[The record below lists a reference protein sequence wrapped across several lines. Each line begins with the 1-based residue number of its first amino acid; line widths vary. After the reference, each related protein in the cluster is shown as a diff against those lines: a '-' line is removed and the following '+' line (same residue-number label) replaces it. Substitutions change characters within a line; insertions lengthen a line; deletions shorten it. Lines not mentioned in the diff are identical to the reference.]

1 MTELTVTAD
10 DFAQALRS
18 AGVGQVFLPGEP
30 GYDAARTPWNLAVEQ
45 LPAAVVVPTTATE
58 VANAVRVSAAA
69 GLRVVA
75 QSTGQG
81 AGPLAGRTQGTVL
94 LRLSDFTG
102 VSVDAEHGIVRVL
115 GATLW
120 QDVVDAAA
128 AHGLAVLHGSSPDV
142 AAAGCLLAGGLSW
155 YARRHGLACNHLVAA
170 EVVLADGSI
179 VRTDADHHPDL
190 FWAIRG
196 GGGSFGVVVALE
208 LKALPMSDVFAG
220 MMLWDGSR
228 AVEVT
233 QAWAEWTHGLPE
245 EVTTALRLLSFPPLP
260 DLPDF
265 LRGRRVVVID
275 GAVLTDDQQASAL
288 LAPLRALAPE
298 LDTFARVPLPALT
311 AMHMDPQ
318 TPVPGVSD
326 HTLLDDFDRTTA
338 LALVAAAGPESGTT
352 LLSAEI
358 RHLGG
363 ALGRPAAG
371 GGALRGLPGCAPSV
385 SSTTPP
391 GCSWPATRC
400 SPCLGEVRR
409 IGVTDG
415 VTPLDR
421 VCPKE
426 SVALAGRSGSG
437 KTTLLNIV
445 GAWLLGPGRP
455 LRTRAGRF
463 R

>member
-75 QSTGQG
+75 QSTGHG

-142 AAAGCLLAGGLSW
+142 AAAGYLLGGGLSW

-220 MMLWDGSR
+220 MMLWDGAR
-228 AVEVT
+228 AVEIT

-371 GGALRGLPGCAPSV
+371 GGALRGLPGAYSGFFVAMAVTPELAALGRADGAKAVAALSPWSNRRRFANFAEEAVDV
-385 SSTTPP
+385 SSIYEPD
-391 GCSWPATRC
+391 
-400 SPCLGEVRR
+400 V
-409 IGVTDG
+409 
-415 VTPLDR
+415 
-421 VCPKE
+421 
-426 SVALAGRSGSG
+426 LAR
-437 KTTLLNIV
+437 
-445 GAWLLGPGRP
+445 
-455 LRTRAGRF
+455 LRTVREQYDPTGLFVAGHAL
-463 R
+463 